1 MDSSP
6 RVITRGRPRSRRTR
20 TLRAKPLRGRTRK
33 GVASKGQ
40 GSYRVSPGL
49 SSCPY
54 APKCVEVEFSEVRR
68 SKRPAKRGSVPSR
81 AAWQHHFGAETP
93 RPSSVRCSVVYQGVA
108 TRNAPTTR
116 EILAHRSGTK
126 RRSRNGHLAEVDMVT
141 WQRRGSLRS
150 LRVMGITALGRS
162 SLFSPLPFYRA
173 ARSPCWLAGGPG
185 RLERG
190 YAELLR
196 TPFGRSSRNNPSTHS
211 AE

>member
-1 MDSSP
+1 MSSM
-6 RVITRGRPRSRRTR
+6 GH
-20 TLRAKPLRGRTRK
+20 
-33 GVASKGQ
+33 
-40 GSYRVSPGL
+40 SYGWRHSQNCVL
-49 SSCPY
+49 SSWVVPNRCPY
-54 APKCVEVEFSEVRR
+54 TPECVEAEFSEVRR
-68 SKRPAKRGSVPSR
+68 CKRPAKRGSVPSR

-93 RPSSVRCSVVYQGVA
+93 RPSSVRCSVAYQGVA

-141 WQRRGSLRS
+141 WQRRGSLCS
-150 LRVMGITALGRS
+150 LRVMGITAFGRS

-190 YAELLR
+190 YAELRIHGVL
-196 TPFGRSSRNNPSTHS
+196 GSSSGVCGY
-211 AE
+211 